1 MRSNNFVLKAHFGD
15 TGPNIHL
22 NKSFKAD
29 TFNQKWSSGPLNS
42 DLFLHFSTEAKI
54 SFLDWNRLL
63 FCPYPT
69 MISLVLD
76 HNQKCSMTSEF
87 LLSTTPMAVYNWVA
101 NYFMSSLLCCQ
112 SIFFLLQSILEV
124 WLRPWRKSI
133 CWSSMAA
140 ELYFAAVC
148 TAYLLAPWLA
158 ILGIQ
163 AVPPQEQ
170 IIKQSLLVGGKNPG
184 AII

>member
-29 TFNQKWSSGPLNS
+29 AFSQKWSSGPLNS

-112 SIFFLLQSILEV
+112 SIFFSPSKHSGSVIEAMEEEHLLKQHGSRAVLCGCLHSIFISTLTCNP
-124 WLRPWRKSI
+124 RHT
-133 CWSSMAA
+133 SSSSTRA
-140 ELYFAAVC
+140 
-148 TAYLLAPWLA
+148 
-158 ILGIQ
+158 
-163 AVPPQEQ
+163 
-170 IIKQSLLVGGKNPG
+170 NH
-184 AII
+184 